1 VLFRSQAYNIV
12 LLITQVARQ
21 LRLRPLQ
28 QSLRQP
34 FQQPVL
40 ADYVFRLLM
49 ALMPESP
56 CLELLSFRQL
66 MKPQAHI
73 PPTDVFSIA
82 YADLS
87 EKAQIGR

>member
-1 VLFRSQAYNIV
+1 
-12 LLITQVARQ
+12 
-21 LRLRPLQ
+21 
-28 QSLRQP
+28 
-34 FQQPVL
+34 
-40 ADYVFRLLM
+40 
-49 ALMPESP
+49 MPESP